1 MEIVLLD
8 IKTKSCAAARRRRR
22 LSMGILYI
30 CVCVCLRER
39 HLSSALH
46 LFPTHTAFA
55 SNCVHER
62 ARARARGPGPGRG
75 MQSGLAFEKS
85 ISASRFFLLL
95 CQRILYFIQIY
106 SAAVNQP
113 HCIGVRACAPQAR
126 DYDDNTQVVHTVL
139 RHILH
144 SLDVQHGS
152 SAMNIED
159 SVWWATRC
167 ASTML
172 APHLPKAYFPI

>member
-30 CVCVCLRER
+30 CVCVCVYANVIYQV
-39 HLSSALH
+39 HYIYSPH
-46 LFPTHTAFA
+46 THTAFA

-62 ARARARGPGPGRG
+62 ARARTRGPGPGRG

-126 DYDDNTQVVHTVL
+126 DYDDNTQVVHTGCPTWL
-139 RHILH
+139 
-144 SLDVQHGS
+144 
-152 SAMNIED
+152 
-159 SVWWATRC
+159 
-167 ASTML
+167 
-172 APHLPKAYFPI
+172 